1 MVLPDFDTLQHD
13 VLHAEQRLV
22 DVERVYGKQS
32 EEYKGALS
40 RFAKIWYVMKMRRK
54 PEEFV
59 RELVRSR

>member
-1 MVLPDFDTLQHD
+1 
-13 VLHAEQRLV
+13 
-22 DVERVYGKQS
+22 VERVYGKQS